1 MKSDNSGIKYVTKI
15 DYLGP
20 HQITTTGSESFSINV
35 KNINPRLFTITKNST
50 VDCDSETKKRE
61 TETE

>member
-1 MKSDNSGIKYVTKI
+1 MKSENSGIKYVTKI

-35 KNINPRLFTITKNST
+35 RNINPRLFTMAKNNA
-50 VDCDSETKKRE
+50 VDCDSDKQKTANE
-61 TETE
+61 